1 MSTNCLYYDNDFLFA
16 PKGWICPKCGRVY
29 SPSTPMCWHCGGEET
44 TTVST
49 GTETHNTP
57 QDWGH
62 TITTAT
68 PGPIRTD
75 NNPIPNSTTTSTPS
89 DWIKYD
95 GNSISL
101 DTSKMTEEE
110 KKNLETY
117 FSEWR

>member
-1 MSTNCLYYDNDFLFA
+1 MMPTNYLDNNDFFFA

-29 SPSTPMCWHCGGEET
+29 SPSTPICWYCGGEKT
-44 TTVST
+44 TTVDT
-49 GTETHNTP
+49 GTSGTL
-57 QDWGH
+57 
-62 TITTAT
+62 I
-68 PGPIRTD
+68 TD
-75 NNPIPNSTTTSTPS
+75 NNNPASTTTTNPS
-89 DWIKYD
+89 NWIKYN